1 MVNPGIHA
9 ERNLVINGEFTEGLK
24 GWSKGPVNPSY
35 VTTKPESYN
44 GLPLRILSALDGSS
58 AFQEIA
64 VPKSSGADATY
75 RISFLCEMDH
85 VEEGILELSVTGL
98 PETQKI
104 RLKPGA
110 ARDRNADRVYEAKG
124 EPLVFLPIEYDEA
137 VTLPLHDSDEL
148 RVSVISPGNEQGDFF
163 SSLRISRIN
172 LQLHLPATRLQTLRL
187 DDQMLP
193 LDRVLPLCLGA
204 LGSSAHRFTCVPAQ
218 DDPWQGTRASLNIEA
233 NPQNAIVADPDWGKD
248 KPLDDYSSLLC
259 PDIDGEPPHL
269 FKLQLLNEFNAPPY
283 DIAVSLG
290 HHRLKFLELER
301 AKHYVVLEYGQSAKV
316 GVRVGSHYTDRALE
330 GRLVTW
336 TVEGTNV
343 KSTTPTD
350 PDGWAWFDHKPL
362 AAGDLQILASIESPY
377 YASGVVTQAFEAK
390 VLATDP
396 LKEVR
401 TLVAEE
407 ERPWEQ
413 KGYPNRGTIYK
424 LQIIFPDVLHNT
436 QATLRWTGTTPEQLG
451 VRVTPPLE
459 SAVAV
464 GPSGMV
470 EYQLDNDDRLDGQ
483 FSLRLISSHLLEHSP
498 EKRMSLARNVVKP
511 GDVREPDRVCVV
523 DENESARMWV
533 QVLHDT
539 ALGDGDPVERA
550 LVFWKDPDGT
560 VTKRFTGA
568 GGWSSHSYQPL
579 AAGEHPV
586 TATIKA
592 HEEAEPSE
600 KNFIVKA
607 IATSLWKQHVEILLD
622 GKTVDLKSL
631 GLICWH
637 GQMHTLRVVPV
648 SGSSWI
654 GTKSISLDWGDED
667 PNIGLKSAN
676 LGTPFPLTADGVNWT
691 LESNTEA
698 SISSPFEMRLKA
710 DGVADDRELVGRFI
724 NPDLTRE
731 VSVKFDQVSAALDGQ
746 KLYPC
751 LGAEHR
757 FSIWP
762 AALSPLVG
770 LMASLTWSGTPAD
783 QLGASVLPP
792 LSESQPLGAEGA
804 FWALGFI
811 SSTAAGQFA
820 LTLSLPQLAF
830 VATATPMDLG
840 HHAVSFNHLLES
852 PVDPVVD
859 QDPVWTWA
867 NVISRFTGKVV
878 AGVPVTWQAAGDP
891 VIANT
896 DDEGNSGFGFVP
908 ASAGIHTVRSSL
920 ISLYDNYTEEK
931 STTIQPL
938 TVDPWSQVKM
948 SIDGQPQQTWGNS
961 TGFPRRKGVHSV
973 VAFLPEELE
982 GQVVRLGQ
990 TGTAPSVLGN
1000 RYEPELGVAQVVANG
1015 IARFSLRAGDLKN
1028 GSFALRL
1035 SAERLARLSQALPMS
1050 QGPGSQVLKIN
1061 TVSQARSELLWGEDF
1076 EASIEVV
1083 SSISGKPMGDLL
1095 VRFSHPDLGVVET
1108 VTDFYGR
1115 ATVRFVPVTP
1125 GASQVTAT
1133 VGDTLNS
1140 VSVEMDLDLAEPRQ
1154 IVELYEPTGSRQPPD
1169 VSQAHAKAKV
1179 TSALT
1184 GLPLADVPVAW
1195 EFAGHAMNSVTNAEG
1210 IADLTFTY
1218 SDEGDGVLSATVQGG
1233 IGGWDMAVL
1242 AYIGEVPVI
1251 ESMTSPAT
1259 TIVSGDLARADVKIV
1274 DRRNGQAMDKVRVYW
1289 FIGEV
1294 PFTSTL
1300 TGPDGKTFFEGWVDE
1315 PGEFVITARVGFG
1328 YERFLEFIVISELA
1342 DLQLSIY
1349 EVPLGGDITV
1359 ETRVVPAIAGAEVV
1373 LRFTGEL
1380 DQRVTTNAAG
1390 LASAVFTAN
1399 QIPEG
1404 QFATVSATVGA
1415 TGDAGKEAGMTLV
1428 RMVWVKDPAAANTM
1442 SFFWNSQPI
1451 SNPGTAW
1458 PIKPNTLVGLGMN
1471 TASVNRS
1478 KEYAVFC
1485 NRSDV
1490 SISPPP
1496 GFFRSFYDAHPLN
1509 WSVNVNLPKHTSI
1522 IIVFASRDSTVS
1534 GRLALYVSEYGD
1546 QFA

>member
-9 ERNLVINGEFTEGLK
+9 ERNLVTNGEFTEGLT

-64 VPKSSGADATY
+64 VPKSAGADATY

-85 VEEGILELSVTGL
+85 VEEGILELSVKGL

-124 EPLVFLPIEYDEA
+124 EPLVFKPIEYDEP
-137 VTLPLHDSDEL
+137 VTLPLHDSDVL
-148 RVSVISPGNEQGDFF
+148 RVSMISPGNEQGDYF

-172 LQLHLPATRLQTLRL
+172 LQLHLPATRLQALRL
-187 DDQMLP
+187 DEQMLSA
-193 LDRVLPLCLGA
+193 DGVLPLCLGA
-204 LGSSAHRFTCVPAQ
+204 LGSSAHRFTAVPAEH
-218 DDPWQGTRASLNIEA
+218 DPWQGTRASLNIEA

-248 KPLDDYSSLLC
+248 KPLDDHWSLLC

-269 FKLQLLNEFNAPPY
+269 FTLRLLNEFNAPPY
-283 DIAVSLG
+283 DIPVSLG

-316 GVRVGSHYTDRALE
+316 GVRVGSYYTDKALE

-336 TVEGTNV
+336 SVEGTNV

-350 PDGWAWFDHKPL
+350 REGWAWFDHKPL
-362 AAGDLQILASIESPY
+362 AAGDLQIQASIESPY
-377 YASGVVTQAFEAK
+377 YARGFVTEAFEVK

-424 LQIIFPDVLHNT
+424 LQIRFPEVLRNT
-436 QATLRWTGTTPEQLG
+436 LATLRWTGTTPEQLG

-464 GPSGMV
+464 SPLGEV
-470 EYQLDNDDRLDGQ
+470 EYHLDNDDRLDGQ

-560 VTKRFTGA
+560 VTQRFTGA
-568 GGWSSHSYQPL
+568 DGWSSHSYQPL

-586 TATIKA
+586 IAVIKA
-592 HEEAEPSE
+592 HEDAEPSE
-600 KNFIVKA
+600 KSFIVKA
-607 IATSLWKQHVEILLD
+607 IETSLWKRHVEILLD
-622 GKTVDLKSL
+622 GKTVDLESL

-654 GTKSISLDWGDED
+654 GTKSISLYWRGED
-667 PNIGLKSAN
+667 PEIGLNSAS
-676 LGTPFPLTADGVNWT
+676 LGTPFPLTAEGVTWT
-691 LESNTEA
+691 LESNMET
-698 SISSPFEMRLKA
+698 SISSLFEMRLKA
-710 DGVADDRELVGRFI
+710 DDVADDRELFGRFI

-762 AALSPLVG
+762 AALSPFVG

-783 QLGASVLPP
+783 QLGATVLPP
-792 LSESQPLGAEGA
+792 LNEPQPLGAEGA

-820 LTLSLPQLAF
+820 LTLSLPQLAL

-840 HHAVSFNHLLES
+840 YHAVSFNYLLES
-852 PVDPVVD
+852 SVDPVVD
-859 QDPVWTWA
+859 QDPAWIWA

-878 AGVPVTWQAAGDP
+878 AGVPVTWQALGDP

-920 ISLYDNYTEEK
+920 ISLYDNYAEEK
-931 STTIQPL
+931 STTIRPL
-938 TVDPWSQVKM
+938 TVDPWSQVKI
-948 SIDGQPQQTWGNS
+948 SIDGQPQQIWGNS

-973 VAFLPEELE
+973 VAFLPEVLE

-1000 RYEPELGVAQVVANG
+1000 RYEPDLGVAQVVTNG
-1015 IARFSLRAGDLKN
+1015 IARFSLRAGDLN
-1028 GSFALRL
+1028 DGSFALRL
-1035 SAERLARLSQALPMS
+1035 SAERLARLSPDNAMS
-1050 QGPGSQVLKIN
+1050 QGAGLQVVEFGEVMGTAKVL
-1061 TVSQARSELLWGEDF
+1061 SWGETLEWHF
-1076 EASIEVV
+1076 KLV
-1083 SSISGKPMGDLL
+1083 SSISGKAMSGI
-1095 VRFSHPDLGVVET
+1095 T
-1108 VTDFYGR
+1108 VTWQGAGIDGLTSVSDFYGTAKVR
-1115 ATVRFVPVTP
+1115 FTPTQPGLNELIATVGSGTGARSINYSFTLIPPLEISELILNQPGSYPGDQVEAQATVLSALDGQSVGGVPLLWEYANMSLPSTLTDAEGKATVRFPLKKP
-1125 GASQVTAT
+1125 GTSGLWASVVGGIAGWDVKALAISVLPDELKLETLTSDRTTVFQGESVTANARAIY
-1133 VGDTLNS
+1133 GRNG
-1140 VSVEMDLDLAEPRQ
+1140 AGAP
-1154 IVELYEPTGSRQPPD
+1154 
-1169 VSQAHAKAKV
+1169 
-1179 TSALT
+1179 
-1184 GLPLADVPVAW
+1184 DVPVDW
-1195 EFAGHAMNSVTNAEG
+1195 LF
-1210 IADLTFTY
+1210 ADLELSSSKT
-1218 SDEGDGVLSATVQGG
+1218 DEEGNATV
-1233 IGGWDMAVL
+1233 
-1242 AYIGEVPVI
+1242 EFK
-1251 ESMTSPAT
+1251 PA
-1259 TIVSGDLARADVKIV
+1259 S
-1274 DRRNGQAMDKVRVYW
+1274 
-1289 FIGEV
+1289 
-1294 PFTSTL
+1294 
-1300 TGPDGKTFFEGWVDE
+1300 
-1315 PGEFVITARVGFG
+1315 VG
-1328 YERFLEFIVISELA
+1328 
-1342 DLQLSIY
+1342 
-1349 EVPLGGDITV
+1349 
-1359 ETRVVPAIAGAEVV
+1359 
-1373 LRFTGEL
+1373 
-1380 DQRVTTNAAG
+1380 N
-1390 LASAVFTAN
+1390 
-1399 QIPEG
+1399 
-1404 QFATVSATVGA
+1404 FA
-1415 TGDAGKEAGMTLV
+1415 L
-1428 RMVWVKDPAAANTM
+1428 
-1442 SFFWNSQPI
+1442 
-1451 SNPGTAW
+1451 
-1458 PIKPNTLVGLGMN
+1458 
-1471 TASVNRS
+1471 TASVS
-1478 KEYAVFC
+1478 E
-1485 NRSDV
+1485 
-1490 SISPPP
+1490 
-1496 GFFRSFYDAHPLN
+1496 H
-1509 WSVNVNLPKHTSI
+1509 
-1522 IIVFASRDSTVS
+1522 VS
-1534 GRLALYVSEYGD
+1534 GSKSLRFDVLASTDHADIESVTASPNPVHVNNFTTITALIVSTADRKPIPNRPILISRNRQAYQLSETDTQGKFVHTWMPLSTSELISLD
-1546 QFA
+1546 IVVPNPGGTSVRAGMFVPVLP

>member
-9 ERNLVINGEFTEGLK
+9 ERNLVTNGEFTQGLT

-35 VTTKPESYN
+35 VTTKAEQYS
-44 GLPLRILSALDGSS
+44 GLPIRILSALDGSS

-64 VPKSSGADATY
+64 VPKSAGDNATY

-85 VEEGILELSVTGL
+85 VEEGILELSVKGL

-124 EPLVFLPIEYDEA
+124 KPLVFNPIEYDEP

-148 RVSVISPGNEQGDFF
+148 RVSVISPGNEQGDYF

-172 LQLHLPATRLQTLRL
+172 LQLHLPATRLQALRL
-187 DDQMLP
+187 DEQMLP
-193 LDRVLPLCLGA
+193 ADGFLPLCLGA

-218 DDPWQGTRASLNIEA
+218 EDPWQSTRASLNIEA
-233 NPQNAIVADPDWGKD
+233 NPQNAIVADPDWGRD
-248 KPLDDYSSLLC
+248 KPLDDHWSLMC

-269 FKLQLLNEFNAPPY
+269 FTLRLLNEFNAPPY
-283 DIAVSLG
+283 EIPVSLG

-316 GVRVGSHYTDRALE
+316 GVRVGSYYTDKALE

-336 TVEGTNV
+336 TVKGTNV

-350 PDGWAWFDHKPL
+350 PDGWAWFDHKPP

-377 YASGVVTQAFEAK
+377 YASGVVTQAFEVK

-424 LQIIFPDVLHNT
+424 LQIRFPEVLQNT

-464 GPSGMV
+464 GSSGMV
-470 EYQLDNDDRLDGQ
+470 EYQLDSDDILDGQ

-560 VTKRFTGA
+560 VTQRFTGA
-568 GGWSSHSYQPL
+568 GGWSSHNYQPL

-600 KNFIVKA
+600 KNFTVKA

-622 GKTVDLKSL
+622 GKPVDLKLL

-637 GQMHTLRVVPV
+637 GKAHTLRVVPV

-654 GTKSISLDWGDED
+654 CTKNIALDWGGED
-667 PNIGLKSAN
+667 PKIGLKSAS

-691 LESNTEA
+691 LESDTQS

-710 DGVADDRELVGRFI
+710 DGVADDRELFGRFI

-757 FSIWP
+757 FSIWL
-762 AALSPLVG
+762 AALSPLAG

-783 QLGASVLPP
+783 QLGATVLPP
-792 LSESQPLGAEGA
+792 LNEPQPLGAEGA

-820 LTLSLPQLAF
+820 LTLSLTQLAL

-840 HHAVSFNHLLES
+840 HHAVSFNYLLES
-852 PVDPVVD
+852 SVDPVVD
-859 QDPVWTWA
+859 QDPAWTWA
-867 NVISRFTGKVV
+867 NVISRFTRKVV

-908 ASAGIHTVRSSL
+908 ASADIHTVRSSL
-920 ISLYDNYTEEK
+920 TSLYDNYTEEK
-931 STTIQPL
+931 STTIRPL
-938 TVDPWSQVKM
+938 TVDPWSQVRM

-1000 RYEPELGVAQVVANG
+1000 RYEPDLGVAQVVKNG
-1015 IARFSLRAGDLKN
+1015 IARFSLRAGDLKD
-1028 GSFALRL
+1028 GSFMLRL

-1050 QGPGSQVLKIN
+1050 QGAGSQVLKIG
-1061 TVSQARSELLWGEDF
+1061 TVSQARSSFLWGEVF
-1076 EASIEVV
+1076 EAYIEVV
-1083 SSISGKPMGDLL
+1083 SSINGKPMGDVL
-1095 VRFSHPDLGVVET
+1095 VTFSHPDLGVVKT

-1125 GASQVTAT
+1125 GASQVIAT

-1140 VSVEMDLDLAEPRQ
+1140 VSVEIDLDLAEPRQ
-1154 IVELYEPTGSRQPPD
+1154 IVELYEPIGSRQPPD
-1169 VSQAHAKAKV
+1169 ESQAHAKAKV
-1179 TSALT
+1179 TSVLT
-1184 GLPLADVPVAW
+1184 GLPLAGVPVAW
-1195 EFAGHAMNSVTNAEG
+1195 EFAGRAMNSVTDAEG

-1218 SDEGDGVLSATVQGG
+1218 SDEDDGVLAATVQGG

-1242 AYIGEVPVI
+1242 AYTGDVPVI
-1251 ESMTSPAT
+1251 ESLTTPSM
-1259 TIVSGDLARADVKIV
+1259 TIVVGEQARADIKVV
-1274 DRRNGQAMDKVRVYW
+1274 DRRSGQAMGGVRVNW
-1289 FIGEV
+1289 VFAGETLPATHTQV
-1294 PFTSTL
+1294 DGTSVVLFTPTGLGENVL
-1300 TGPDGKTFFEGWVDE
+1300 T
-1315 PGEFVITARVGFG
+1315 ALVGFG
-1328 YERFLEFIVISELA
+1328 SEKSLVYTVEPLRLAELA
-1342 DLQLSIY
+1342 LSS
-1349 EVPLGGDITV
+1349 T
-1359 ETRVVPAIAGAEVV
+1359 EVV
-1373 LRFTGEL
+1373 LGGTFTVSAA
-1380 DQRVTTNAAG
+1380 VTPAKAG
-1390 LASAVFTAN
+1390 HWVLFQYPGAPDRNLCTDTDGWARTVFTA
-1399 QIPEG
+1399 IYVPPHH
-1404 QFATVSATVGA
+1404 FAEVRATIS
-1415 TGDAGKEAGMTLV
+1415 AGKEGEMTLAKK
-1428 RMVWVKDPAAANTM
+1428 VWVKDPTARTLVFWINNT
-1442 SFFWNSQPI
+1442 PI
-1451 SNPGTAW
+1451 LLPEVGW
-1458 PIKPNTLVGLGMN
+1458 PIEPNN
-1471 TASVNRS
+1471 
-1478 KEYAVFC
+1478 
-1485 NRSDV
+1485 DV
-1490 SISPPP
+1490 SIGMSAESEHVDKEFAIFCNQSDISIDPLP
-1496 GFFRSFYDAHPLN
+1496 GTFRKYDDASIIMRWTIN
-1509 WSVNVNLPKHTSI
+1509 TQLPKGAQ
-1522 IIVFASRDSTVS
+1522 IVFVVASRDSTVV
-1534 GRLALYVSEYGD
+1534 GRLNIVVKA
-1546 QFA
+1546 

>member
-1 MVNPGIHA
+1 MPPKGAVIMVNPGIHA
-9 ERNLVINGEFTEGLK
+9 ERNLVTNGEFTQGLT

-35 VTTKPESYN
+35 VTTKTEQYN
-44 GLPLRILSALDGSS
+44 GFPVRILSALDGSS
-58 AFQEIA
+58 AFQEIT
-64 VPKSSGADATY
+64 VPKSAGADATY

-110 ARDRNADRVYEAKG
+110 ARDRDAGRVFEAKD
-124 EPLVFLPIEYDEA
+124 EPLVFNPIEYDEP
-137 VTLPLHDSDEL
+137 VTLPLLDSHKL
-148 RVSVISPGNEQGDFF
+148 RVSVTSPGNEQGDYF
-163 SSLRISRIN
+163 SSLRITRIN

-187 DDQMLP
+187 DEQMLP
-193 LDRVLPLCLGA
+193 LDRALPLCLGA

-233 NPQNAIVADPDWGKD
+233 NLKNAIVADPDWGKD
-248 KPLDDYSSLLC
+248 KPLDDFWSLLC
-259 PDIDGEPPHL
+259 PDIDGEPPHPFTL
-269 FKLQLLNEFNAPPY
+269 RLLNEFNAPPY
-283 DIAVSLG
+283 DIPVSLG

-316 GVRVGSHYTDRALE
+316 AVRVGSYYTDKALE

-362 AAGDLQILASIESPY
+362 AADDLQILASVESPY
-377 YASGVVTQAFEAK
+377 YASGVVTQAFEVK

-424 LQIIFPDVLHNT
+424 LQIRFPEVLHNT

-451 VRVTPPLE
+451 VIVTPPLE

-464 GPSGMV
+464 GPSGEV
-470 EYQLDNDDRLDGQ
+470 EYHLDNDDRLDGQ

-498 EKRMSLARNVVKP
+498 EKPMSLARNVVKP
-511 GDVREPDRVCVV
+511 GDVREPDRICVV

-560 VTKRFTGA
+560 ITQRLTGA

-586 TATIKA
+586 TAVIKA

-600 KNFIVKA
+600 KNFTVKA

-637 GQMHTLRVVPV
+637 GNVHTLRVVPV

-654 GTKSISLDWGDED
+654 GTKNIALDWGGED
-667 PNIGLKSAN
+667 PKIGLKSAS
-676 LGTPFPLTADGVNWT
+676 LGTSFPLTADGVNWT
-691 LESNTEA
+691 LESDTQS
-698 SISSPFEMRLKA
+698 SISSPFEMRLKV

-762 AALSPLVG
+762 GALSPLAG

-783 QLGASVLPP
+783 QLGATVLPP
-792 LSESQPLGAEGA
+792 LNEPQSLGAEGA

-811 SSTAAGQFA
+811 SSTAAGQFT
-820 LTLSLPQLAF
+820 LTLSLPQLAL
-830 VATATPMDLG
+830 VATATPMELG
-840 HHAVSFNHLLES
+840 DHAVSFNYLLES
-852 PVDPVVD
+852 SVDPVVD
-859 QDPVWTWA
+859 QDPAWTWA
-867 NVISRFTGKVV
+867 NVISRFTGKAV
-878 AGVPVTWQAAGDP
+878 AGAPVTWQAAGDP

-908 ASAGIHTVRSSL
+908 ASADIHTVRSSL
-920 ISLYDNYTEEK
+920 TSLYDNYTEEK
-931 STTIQPL
+931 STTIRPL

-973 VAFLPEELE
+973 VAFFPEELE

-1000 RYEPELGVAQVVANG
+1000 RFEPDLGVAQVIANG
-1015 IARFSLRAGDLKN
+1015 IARFSLRAGDLRD

-1035 SAERLARLSQALPMS
+1035 SAERLARLSQTLPMS
-1050 QGPGSQVLKIN
+1050 QGAGLQVVEFDEVMG
-1061 TVSQARSELLWGEDF
+1061 TVEVLRWGEVLEWQF
-1076 EASIEVV
+1076 KLK
-1083 SSISGKPMGDLL
+1083 SSIN
-1095 VRFSHPDLGVVET
+1095 SHAMAGIT
-1108 VTDFYGR
+1108 VTWQGEGIEGLTSVSDFYG
-1115 ATVRFVPVTP
+1115 TVQVRFTP
-1125 GASQVTAT
+1125 MKPGLNEITAT
-1133 VGDTLNS
+1133 VGTGEAARSIKHSYMLMPPW
-1140 VSVEMDLDLAEPRQ
+1140 EIAELILTR
-1154 IVELYEPTGSRQPPD
+1154 TGSYPGDQ
-1169 VSQAHAKAKV
+1169 VEAQA
-1179 TSALT
+1179 T
-1184 GLPLADVPVAW
+1184 
-1195 EFAGHAMNSVTNAEG
+1195 
-1210 IADLTFTY
+1210 
-1218 SDEGDGVLSATVQGG
+1218 VLSALDGQPADGVPVMWDFANTSLPSTHTNADGKATVSFRLNSPGTPGLWASVAGG
-1233 IGGWDMAVL
+1233 VAGWDVRALAISVLPDELKLETLTSDRTTVFQGESVIANARAIYGRNGLGAPDIPVNWAFSGLELSSSKTDEEGNATVEFKPASVGNFALTASVSEHVSGSKTLRFDVL
-1242 AYIGEVPVI
+1242 ASTDHADI
-1251 ESMTSPAT
+1251 ESVTASPNPVYVNNFT
-1259 TIVSGDLARADVKIV
+1259 TITALIVSTADRKPIPN
-1274 DRRNGQAMDKVRVYW
+1274 RPILISINGQAYQSSKTDTQGKFVHTW
-1289 FIGEV
+1289 K
-1294 PFTSTL
+1294 PLSTS
-1300 TGPDGKTFFEGWVDE
+1300 EQ
-1315 PGEFVITARVGFG
+1315 IS
-1328 YERFLEFIVISELA
+1328 LEIV
-1342 DLQLSIY
+1342 
-1349 EVPLGGDITV
+1349 
-1359 ETRVVPAIAGAEVV
+1359 
-1373 LRFTGEL
+1373 
-1380 DQRVTTNAAG
+1380 
-1390 LASAVFTAN
+1390 VF
-1399 QIPEG
+1399 
-1404 QFATVSATVGA
+1404 
-1415 TGDAGKEAGMTLV
+1415 
-1428 RMVWVKDPAAANTM
+1428 
-1442 SFFWNSQPI
+1442 
-1451 SNPGTAW
+1451 NPGGTS
-1458 PIKPNTLVGLGMN
+1458 VRDGLF
-1471 TASVNRS
+1471 VP
-1478 KEYAVFC
+1478 V
-1485 NRSDV
+1485 
-1490 SISPPP
+1490 
-1496 GFFRSFYDAHPLN
+1496 
-1509 WSVNVNLPKHTSI
+1509 LP
-1522 IIVFASRDSTVS
+1522 
-1534 GRLALYVSEYGD
+1534 
-1546 QFA
+1546 